1 MLKIYTLIY
10 DFSLSTPI
18 ETEGKTVSV
27 VFGGGCKAL
36 RQNGEFSTTDR
47 KLQEAIEGSS
57 GYGKV
62 YKLHRTFRT
71 ADDDAVKPAET
82 PAVAVVPEGE
92 ALTEKVCAT
101 VNEAA
106 EWLTG
111 QGYRK
116 IEVNT
121 SAKAVECARRL
132 GYALRFEKGE

>member
-18 ETEGKTVSV
+18 EVEGKTVSV

-47 KLQEAIEGSS
+47 RLQEAIEQSS

-71 ADDDAVKPAET
+71 SDDEDVKPVEVPT
-82 PAVAVVPEGE
+82 VPAVDET
-92 ALTEKVCAT
+92 LTEKVCTT

-111 QGYRK
+111 LGYK
-116 IEVNT
+116 KTEVNT
-121 SAKAVECARRL
+121 SAKAVAAARRL

>member
-1 MLKIYTLIY
+1 MLKIYTLLY
-10 DFSLSTPI
+10 DFSLSTPV
-18 ETEGKTVSV
+18 EVEGKTVSV

-47 KLQEAIEGSS
+47 KLQEAIEHSS

-71 ADDDAVKPAET
+71 ADDEEVKPAVE
-82 PAVAVVPEGE
+82 PEVPVATEP
-92 ALTEKVCAT
+92 LTEKVCAT
-101 VNEAA
+101 VNEAV

-111 QGYRK
+111 LGCK
-116 IEVNT
+116 KTEVNT
-121 SAKAVECARRL
+121 SVKAVGVARVL

>member
-1 MLKIYTLIY
+1 MLKIYTLLY

-18 ETEGKTVSV
+18 EVEGKTVSV
-27 VFGGGCKAL
+27 IFGGGCKAL

-47 KLQEAIEGSS
+47 KLQEAIERSS

-71 ADDDAVKPAET
+71 ADDDRTEPEKK
-82 PAVAVVPEGE
+82 PAVAAAEEPLV
-92 ALTEKVCAT
+92 EKVCAT

-111 QGYRK
+111 LGCK
-116 IEVNT
+116 KTEVNT
-121 SAKAVECARRL
+121 SAKAVEAARCL
-132 GYALRFEKGE
+132 GYALKFEKGE

>member
-1 MLKIYTLIY
+1 MLKIYTLLY

-18 ETEGKTVSV
+18 EVEGKTVSV
-27 VFGGGCKAL
+27 IFGGGCKAL

-47 KLQEAIEGSS
+47 KLQEAIERSS

-71 ADDDAVKPAET
+71 AADDRMEPEKK
-82 PAVAVVPEGE
+82 PAVAAAEEPL
-92 ALTEKVCAT
+92 AEKVCAT

-111 QGYRK
+111 LGCK
-116 IEVNT
+116 KTEVNT
-121 SAKAVECARRL
+121 SAKAVEAARRL
-132 GYALRFEKGE
+132 GYALKFEKGE

>member
-1 MLKIYTLIY
+1 MLKIYTLLY

-18 ETEGKTVSV
+18 EVEGRTVSV

-47 KLQEAIEGSS
+47 KLQEAIERSS

-71 ADDDAVKPAET
+71 AGDDRVEPERE
-82 PAVAVVPEGE
+82 PAVVAAEEPL
-92 ALTEKVCAT
+92 AEKVCAT

-111 QGYRK
+111 LGCK
-116 IEVNT
+116 KTEVNT
-121 SAKAVECARRL
+121 SAKAVETARRL
-132 GYALRFEKGE
+132 GYALKFEKGE

>member
-1 MLKIYTLIY
+1 MLKIYTLLY

-18 ETEGKTVSV
+18 EVEDKTVSV
-27 VFGGGCKAL
+27 IFGGGCKAL

-47 KLQEAIEGSS
+47 KLQDAIEHSP

-71 ADDDAVKPAET
+71 ADDDQVEQVKEPVNAE
-82 PAVAVVPEGE
+82 PDNL
-92 ALTEKVCAT
+92 LTEKVCST

-106 EWLTG
+106 EWLIGLGCKKT
-111 QGYRK
+111 
-116 IEVNT
+116 EANT
-121 SAKAVECARRL
+121 SVKAVETARRL

>member
-18 ETEGKTVSV
+18 EMEGKTVSV

-47 KLQEAIEGSS
+47 KLQEAIEHSS

-71 ADDDAVKPAET
+71 ADDDDVQAVET
-82 PAVAVVPEGE
+82 PVVAMAEEP
-92 ALTEKVCAT
+92 LTEKMCAT

-111 QGYRK
+111 LGYK
-116 IEVNT
+116 KTEVNT
-121 SAKAVECARRL
+121 SAKAVGAARLL